1 MVYRG
6 QVCGDVIV
14 LNSDVRLPEGT
25 EVLVEPIAAKAATTS
40 APEIKLRNGIA
51 VFESTRIGPP
61 PDLDLVNKLRDDEL

>member
-14 LNSDVRLPEGT
+14 LSKGVHLPDGT
-25 EVLVEPIAAKAATTS
+25 QVLVEPVATLATGTS
-40 APEIKLRNGIA
+40 APELKLRNGIA
-51 VFESTRIGPP
+51 IFESSRIGPP